1 MLYMVH
7 RRGPT
12 PKLYIA
18 ESMPYFR
25 ALGMRPTDSIMQ
37 HYIPDSSIS
46 LSDTDRV
53 PWRGSLQRSTTFL
66 AAFVEML
73 CRSRGICLEF
83 GCGTAPVLATCATS
97 GRVCGSLDSDDSI
110 ITGFVQSM
118 FRSKKRS
125 REEASAPTDLE
136 DDGDRPMGGNPFDD

>member
-12 PKLYIA
+12 PPVYIA
-18 ESMPYFR
+18 ESMSHFR

-37 HYIPDSSIS
+37 HYIPDTSIS
-46 LSDTDRV
+46 NSANGE
-53 PWRGSLQRSTTFL
+53 PWHGSLQRITLFL
-66 AAFVEML
+66 GAFVEML

-110 ITGFVQSM
+110 VTGFLQSM

-125 REEASAPTDLE
+125 RDDASISVDLE
-136 DDGDRPMGGNPFDD
+136 DEGDRPMGGNPFDN